1 MTQRL
6 DAPVSSPSGESRPDP
21 TVTRPR
27 APLIGVI
34 VGVLSVGG
42 FFAWSATRIKEAKE
56 KQASIAAQ
64 RDEDAKRAAA
74 DANAI
79 PVVATVIPT
88 PDTWLPVVEID
99 GTIAAGQAAE
109 LGFKTGGRIAQL
121 SVRVGDTVKAGQLL
135 AALDGSEANA
145 QLKAAQAQVRAA
157 EAQLALAAD
166 AERRTA
172 VMVQS
177 GSAAEASGV
186 QTVQQKAL
194 ANAQLEASRA
204 QVSLG
209 QVSLGNHRL
218 TAPFAG
224 SITRAPDGVG
234 GVVGPGTPLFEIVNL
249 KALKLK
255 GTLGEHDAS
264 LVAPGAKL
272 TVATESG
279 TVEGTVSAVLGSVDP
294 ETRRVRIEAD
304 LANTDGLLRAGSFV
318 RARVAGVEGR
328 PVLKLP
334 HDVLKSGTQDEVLV
348 VTGGVLASRRVVYSV
363 SPQGELLV
371 RHGLAAGE
379 RVVLAPKAE
388 AAAGDRVTEKPAEAA
403 PGPAAKK

>member
-1 MTQRL
+1 MNQRL
-6 DAPVSSPSGESRPDP
+6 DAPLSSPTAGAPPDP
-21 TVTRPR
+21 TVARPR
-27 APLIGVI
+27 APLVGVI
-34 VGVLSVGG
+34 VGVLAVGG
-42 FFAWSATRIKEAKE
+42 FFAWTATRIKEAKE
-56 KQASIAAQ
+56 KQASIATQ
-64 RDEDAKRAAA
+64 RNEDTKRAAA
-74 DANAI
+74 DASAI
-79 PVVATVIPT
+79 PVVSTIVPT
-88 PDTWLPVVEID
+88 PDTWVPVIEID
-99 GTIAAGQAAE
+99 GTIASGQSAE

-166 AERRTA
+166 VERRTA
-172 VMVQS
+172 AMVQS

-186 QTVQQKAL
+186 QTTQQKAL

-218 TAPFAG
+218 VAPFAG

-272 TVATESG
+272 TIETERG
-279 TVEGTVSAVLGSVDP
+279 VVEGTVNAVLGSVDP
-294 ETRRVRIEAD
+294 STRRVRVEAD
-304 LANTDGLLRAGSFV
+304 LSNTDGLLRAGSFV
-318 RARVAGVEGR
+318 RAKVAGIEGR
-328 PVLKLP
+328 PVLKVP
-334 HDVLKSGTQDEVLV
+334 HDVLKPGSQDEVLV
-348 VTGGVLASRRVVYSV
+348 VAGGMLASRRIVYSV
-363 SPQGELLV
+363 SPKGELYV
-371 RHGLAAGE
+371 RLGLKPGE
-379 RVVLAPKAE
+379 HVVLAPKAE
-388 AAAGDRVTEKPAEAA
+388 AAAGDRVVEKPADAA
-403 PGPAAKK
+403 AGTPAKK

>member
-6 DAPVSSPSGESRPDP
+6 DAPVSSPTTDTRPDP
-21 TVTRPR
+21 TVARPR

-34 VGVLSVGG
+34 VGVLSVGA
-42 FFAWSATRIKEAKE
+42 FFAWTATRVKEAKE
-56 KQASIAAQ
+56 KQASIATQ
-64 RDEDAKRAAA
+64 RDDDAKRARAE
-74 DANAI
+74 ANSI
-79 PVVATVIPT
+79 PQVSTVLPT
-88 PDTWLPVVEID
+88 PDTWVPVVEID

-145 QLKAAQAQVRAA
+145 QLRAAQAQVRAA

-186 QTVQQKAL
+186 QTIQQKAL

-218 TAPFAG
+218 TAPFPG

-272 TVATESG
+272 TIETEQG
-279 TVEGTVSAVLGSVDP
+279 AVEGKVSAVLGSVDSA
-294 ETRRVRIEAD
+294 TRRVRIEAD
-304 LANTDGLLRAGSFV
+304 LDNVDGRLRAGSFV
-318 RARVAGVEGR
+318 RAKVAGVQGVS
-328 PVLKLP
+328 VLKLP
-334 HDVLKSGTQDEVLV
+334 HEVLKSGTQDEVLV
-348 VTGGVLASRRVVYSV
+348 VAGGVLASRRIVYSV
-363 SPQGELLV
+363 SPKGELYV
-371 RHGLAAGE
+371 RHGLGATE
-379 RVVLAPKAE
+379 HVVLAPKAE
-388 AAAGDRVTEKPAEAA
+388 AAAGDRVTVGA
-403 PGPAAKK
+403 PGAPPAAAAKK